1 MKVELLFNYK
11 KKFRFKSLNKWFL
24 RTNLK
29 EPKSPFSKYFIYH
42 YFYHGIFMFG
52 NDSVSSS
59 LLETL
64 MFSLDDQKV
73 VQDRGRIEFRITTGT
88 GLVIQNEFEIVTQ
101 KWKNKSS
108 TIELKTHSE
117 TSASS

>member
-29 EPKSPFSKYFIYH
+29 EPKSPFPKYFIYH

-52 NDSVSSS
+52 IDSVSSS

-101 KWKNKSS
+101 KWKNRSS
-108 TIELKTHSE
+108 TIELKTQSE